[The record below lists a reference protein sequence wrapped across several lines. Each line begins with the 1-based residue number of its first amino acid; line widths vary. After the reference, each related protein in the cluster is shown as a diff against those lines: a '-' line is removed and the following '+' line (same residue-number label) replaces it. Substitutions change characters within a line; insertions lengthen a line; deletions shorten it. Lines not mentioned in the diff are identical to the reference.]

1 MTIRYTND
9 EPFLD
14 NVKDS
19 TIKEIPKYR
28 NYPSIAVIRNNLKKQ
43 VEHLILNQDVN
54 KVIQIS
60 DIPVKVVKENID
72 VFSDF
77 LCVSSSRSI
86 KS

>member
-1 MTIRYTND
+1 M
-9 EPFLD
+9 
-14 NVKDS
+14 
-19 TIKEIPKYR
+19 
-28 NYPSIAVIRNNLKKQ
+28 RNNLKKQ

-60 DIPVKVVKENID
+60 DILVKVVKENID

-77 LCVSSSRSI
+77 LCVNSNRSI

>member
-1 MTIRYTND
+1 M
-9 EPFLD
+9 
-14 NVKDS
+14 
-19 TIKEIPKYR
+19 
-28 NYPSIAVIRNNLKKQ
+28 RNNLKKQ

-60 DIPVKVVKENID
+60 DIFVKVVKENID

>member
-1 MTIRYTND
+1 M
-9 EPFLD
+9 
-14 NVKDS
+14 
-19 TIKEIPKYR
+19 
-28 NYPSIAVIRNNLKKQ
+28 RNNLKKQ

-60 DIPVKVVKENID
+60 DILVKVVNENID

-86 KS
+86 KSWKFPKIISH